1 MLQEQVVQEK
11 AGTLSPLKQ
20 SGVIKI
26 KYYSSF
32 FFFFKAAFH
41 SQMLWKRVKVLRTIL
56 RKSHSLIVPITGTVL
71 QLSIIA
77 YALL

>member
-26 KYYSSF
+26 KYYSSGF
-32 FFFFKAAFH
+32 LKAAFH
-41 SQMLWKRVKVLRTIL
+41 SQMLWKRIKVLRTIL

-71 QLSIIA
+71 QLSVIA